1 MANSGIA
8 TAGLGRPY
16 GLVQVFLNLA
26 RNSQRAMQRFETK
39 RLRVSASDEGST
51 VVIRFE
57 DTGVGM
63 RGSGCVSAFEL

>member
-1 MANSGIA
+1 
-8 TAGLGRPY
+8 
-16 GLVQVFLNLA
+16 
-26 RNSQRAMQRFETK
+26 MQRFETK